1 MPDGTSLNRGG
12 SKLKPLGLH
21 ARLRHCLLSNQTVT
35 ELKVLTSKSATNY
48 GFDVTD
54 FRMFTHLNP
63 LSIQVNIRH
72 KNPDKKV
79 TIDDCS
85 FLSQYI
91 DEAIQGSSIL
101 DQPFTLEISSEGVGD
116 FLTEEKDFQIFKG
129 FPIEVTYQ
137 DLKKIEQQTNGLL
150 LKRTD
155 NDIGP
160 KKKQKRIGK
169 RTNKFRHLFIISNF
183 LRLNIIILNL

>member
-21 ARLRHCLLSNQTVT
+21 ARFRHCLLSNQTDT
-35 ELKVLTSKSATNY
+35 QLKALTSKSASNNGFEVTN
-48 GFDVTD
+48 FK
-54 FRMFTHLNP
+54 FITHLNP
-63 LSIQVNIRH
+63 LSIQINIKH

-85 FLSQYI
+85 MLSQYL
-91 DEAIQGSSIL
+91 DEAIQDSSIL

-116 FLTEEKDFQIFKG
+116 LLTEEKDFQIFKG

-155 NDIGP
+155 NDLQIN
-160 KKKQKRIGK
+160 QKGKTHRIPVED
-169 RTNKFRHLFIISNF
+169 IIQV
-183 LRLNIIILNL
+183 RLTTPSG